1 MASRRPSGFS
11 DIDKGSPSLAQLE
24 SMSDGDLVDL
34 LDQTLQR
41 NNGLTKE
48 NDIFEKYLK
57 RLDPN
62 DVQSRAPTLQVNQG
76 EAKTARKKGK
86 ARGGSSGERQVL

>member
-34 LDQTLQR
+34 LDQTLCV
-41 NNGLTKE
+41 GPLP
-48 NDIFEKYLK
+48 D
-57 RLDPN
+57 
-62 DVQSRAPTLQVNQG
+62 SLQIAV
-76 EAKTARKKGK
+76 RF
-86 ARGGSSGERQVL
+86 SGVI